1 MGASPP
7 SCGVAGVRGRQ
18 RSAISVSAWDGP
30 SRRAAH
36 AWSGL
41 GVRSERYM
49 CGCVR
54 RAAMSR
60 RAATARSGISGWT
73 IRDPSCLPL
82 DGRRNSADPRPNL
95 RGEAVRMQR
104 CELHAAATARA
115 FRALGIFPHFMH
127 CSLVR
132 SQNNRKGSLGIVR
145 SQKNH
150 LYAVK
155 KTLVRSQNNKTCL
168 VHKPSRWSFEKCRMA
183 EAATAPECP
192 RTPRRR
198 PATSKAAKRTNA
210 PAQTVAW
217 TRLLNFTAG
226 RRTHTMRTFRTR
238 HGSLWQ
244 AHRHQDLPG
253 R

>member
-1 MGASPP
+1 MGAASPP

-36 AWSGL
+36 GWSGL

-60 RAATARSGISGWT
+60 RAATARSGIFGWT

-82 DGRRNSADPRPNL
+82 DGCRNSADPRPNL

-104 CELHAAATARA
+104 CELRAAATARA

-132 SQNNRKGSLGIVR
+132 SQNNRKGSIGTLLYAV
-145 SQKNH
+145 KNTCTQSKQH

-155 KTLVRSQNNKTCL
+155 TTRRAV
-168 VHKPSRWSFEKCRMA
+168 VHKPSRWSFEKCRW
-183 EAATAPECP
+183 PEP
-192 RTPRRR
+192 RQRSRAQHAKETPG
-198 PATSKAAKRTNA
+198 TLKAAKRTNA
-210 PAQTVAW
+210 PAKTVTW
-217 TRLLNFTAG
+217 TRLELCC
-226 RRTHTMRTFRTR
+226 
-238 HGSLWQ
+238 W
-244 AHRHQDLPG
+244 
-253 R
+253 

>member
-1 MGASPP
+1 
-7 SCGVAGVRGRQ
+7 
-18 RSAISVSAWDGP
+18 
-30 SRRAAH
+30 
-36 AWSGL
+36 
-41 GVRSERYM
+41 M

-54 RAAMSR
+54 CAAQNR
-60 RAATARSGISGWT
+60 RTAAARSGIIGWT
-73 IRDPSCLPL
+73 IRDPSCLL
-82 DGRRNSADPRPNL
+82 SDGRRNPTNERPSL
-95 RGEAVRMQR
+95 RGEAVRVQR
-104 CELHAAATARA
+104 CEMRVTATARA

-132 SQNNRKGSLGIVR
+132 SQNNRKGFSWYTIVR
-145 SQKNH
+145 SQTNLYAVKKH

-155 KTLVRSQNNKTCL
+155 TTRRAV
-168 VHKPSRWSFEKCRMA
+168 VHKLSRWTFEKCRGRTV
-183 EAATAPECP
+183 ATAPFCP

-210 PAQTVAW
+210 PAQTVTW
-217 TRLLNFTAG
+217 TRLLNFTASANAHHG
-226 RRTHTMRTFRTR
+226 LRTFRTR

>member
-1 MGASPP
+1 MLPLRQAAGLLAS
-7 SCGVAGVRGRQ
+7 VADSEAPFR
-18 RSAISVSAWDGP
+18 WDGP

-36 AWSGL
+36 GGSGL

-60 RAATARSGISGWT
+60 RAATARSGIFGWT

-82 DGRRNSADPRPNL
+82 DGCRNSADPRPNL

-104 CELHAAATARA
+104 CELRAAATARA

-132 SQNNRKGSLGIVR
+132 SQNNRKGFSWYTIVR
-145 SQKNH
+145 SQNH

-168 VHKPSRWSFEKCRMA
+168 VHKPQPLEF
-183 EAATAPECP
+183 
-192 RTPRRR
+192 
-198 PATSKAAKRTNA
+198 
-210 PAQTVAW
+210 
-217 TRLLNFTAG
+217 
-226 RRTHTMRTFRTR
+226 
-238 HGSLWQ
+238 
-244 AHRHQDLPG
+244 
-253 R
+253 

>member
-1 MGASPP
+1 MIWKAAASSP
-7 SCGVAGVRGRQ
+7 SCGLGGFRGRQ
-18 RSAISVSAWDGP
+18 RSAISPSAWDGRL
-30 SRRAAH
+30 RRAAH
-36 AWSGL
+36 GWSGL

-60 RAATARSGISGWT
+60 RAATARSGIIGWT

-104 CELHAAATARA
+104 CELRAAATARA

-132 SQNNRKGSLGIVR
+132 SQNNRKGSIGTLLYAV
-145 SQKNH
+145 KNTCTQSKQH

-155 KTLVRSQNNKTCL
+155 TTRRAV
-168 VHKPSRWSFEKCRMA
+168 VHKPSRWSFEKCRWPEPRQRPRA
-183 EAATAPECP
+183 QHAKETPGNLEGCEADERPCP
-192 RTPRRR
+192 DR
-198 PATSKAAKRTNA
+198 
-210 PAQTVAW
+210 
-217 TRLLNFTAG
+217 
-226 RRTHTMRTFRTR
+226 
-238 HGSLWQ
+238 
-244 AHRHQDLPG
+244 DLDPPLELYC
-253 R
+253 